1 MKKYMPQMPIARRS
15 INKGIVYDLFDL
27 LINDD
32 IVHQPTTIKRVC
44 PLKIILPLVSKRV
57 GFKRNVSVCLTA
69 FLKVKSS
76 RGTPFN
82 V

>member
-1 MKKYMPQMPIARRS
+1 MKKYMPQMPITISR
-15 INKGIVYDLFDL
+15 IHKGIVYDLFDS
-27 LINDD
+27 LISDD
-32 IVHQPTTIKRVC
+32 IAHQPTTIKRVC
-44 PLKIILPLVSKRV
+44 PLKIISPLVSKRV
-57 GFKRNVSVCLTA
+57 GFKRKVSVCLIA